1 MRMCRQDIYFCP
13 YLDKSTDNIDAMN
26 IDLNIDMSI
35 AIDIFQV
42 KNVNKF
48 MVEIDKFMKTT
59 FTCRKLSYLPTFI
72 LGQKVQS

>member
-1 MRMCRQDIYFCP
+1 MQAGYLFLSI
-13 YLDKSTDNIDAMN
+13 YLDKYTDNIDAMN
-26 IDLNIDMSI
+26 IDLNIDMNT

-48 MVEIDKFMKTT
+48 MVGIDKFMKTT

-72 LGQKVQS
+72 LGWKVQS